1 MRGYVHGKLSLP
13 LQEGGIGTDEL
24 LRLCELLMRCCGMRR
39 QSRRPRTSTSLTV
52 TPPILSVLMEVVGVN
67 WERYFGSCRWLR
79 RKLLRVGQFRI
90 PLLAARL
97 RPRTE
102 IRRPGANVDVALAP
116 PSSHLVSV

>member
-1 MRGYVHGKLSLP
+1 
-13 LQEGGIGTDEL
+13 
-24 LRLCELLMRCCGMRR
+24 
-39 QSRRPRTSTSLTV
+39 LTV

-67 WERYFGSCRWLR
+67 WERCFGSCRWLR
-79 RKLLRVGQFRI
+79 RKLRVGQFRI

-97 RPRTE
+97 RPRKE